1 MEIRSKVRMLLYENN
16 SVVNEP
22 QPANKATD
30 VHAAKPS
37 ANNIFVFPAGTPLF
51 RVFCT
56 FYIFIYYFYY
66 MFFSLGTPYKFIGKI
81 IEYLKFPFVYGQAKS
96 GNLVPQNIKVAPKF
110 LSG

>member
-37 ANNIFVFPAGTPLF
+37 ANNIFVFLLERLF
-51 RVFCT
+51 FVCFVH
-56 FYIFIYYFYY
+56 FIYLSIIFIICFLVLALHTNL
-66 MFFSLGTPYKFIGKI
+66 LGK
-81 IEYLKFPFVYGQAKS
+81 
-96 GNLVPQNIKVAPKF
+96 
-110 LSG
+110 